1 MCTVFIFLSVWLR
14 FLLRAPEFRQSC
26 NSRGFFLSESNQLV
40 CSKHLNQIKY
50 FCNGPSMIKFKLFQ
64 KYMKIGERT
73 FKYEPLTTILINS
86 WFNCNIFVC
95 VTIKCC
101 SEYICWHRFWFVLL
115 PNDYKLGNFVSRE
128 SPAGRHWGRENI
140 RGQNNIQEVKRVRG
154 ASLSRRRTS
163 SAATRRIWAS
173 SPGLPPSSLMAP
185 GFVAAPLC
193 PGKEN

>member
-14 FLLRAPEFRQSC
+14 FLLRAPEFRQPC

-50 FCNGPSMIKFKLFQ
+50 FCNGLSMIKFKLFQ
-64 KYMKIGERT
+64 NENWWEIIWVWT
-73 FKYEPLTTILINS
+73 FNHNFNQQLIQLQ
-86 WFNCNIFVC
+86 CIR

-128 SPAGRHWGRENI
+128 FPAGRHWGRENI
-140 RGQNNIQEVKRVRG
+140 RGQNNIQGVKIMRG
-154 ASLSRRRTS
+154 ASLSRRRTL
-163 SAATRRIWAS
+163 SAATRRSWAS

-185 GFVAAPLC
+185 GFVAAPLY